1 MRVLIYTM
9 LILSSGTAF
18 AQQETQETEEIEVIF
33 NGNTNNIPVTNN
45 TNTNSN
51 VATPPLTIESLEK
64 ESIDLDSTAAPTIST
79 KDLRK
84 KKIQRIPAKG
94 KFKPSKRIEESPSI
108 EAEPIMEE
116 KVLDD
121 VEMSNEGIGYNF
133 DSESA
138 KAVEMNKVST
148 KFSSTYST
156 SDTQRMSRSPSMQQ
170 QVQMDQAVD
179 YFEVN
184 APGSF
189 ESHYFKYV
197 AGNYNTELVSDLK
210 AAEEIRPDNADVH
223 VQLAGYYMIKEDVD
237 SALIYV
243 EKLRESDR
251 LAENVVSY
259 SGDILRSVPE
269 SGTLITHG
277 FDDGYGSY
285 YAQNSVGVRSDV
297 TLVSLDFLQSDTY
310 KQELIEKGYKL
321 PESEVVDVD
330 YLAEFCVL
338 NVDKNLSI
346 SLTTPKEYFQAIQDK
361 LYVVGLVF
369 EYHPE
374 SYDNFS
380 RNDFLWNN
388 SMEKEVIVNPID
400 EKGKQLS
407 ANYLPM
413 LLHLRKVYQ
422 VTGEEVKLKDVDE
435 VSDQVGVQCRKYE
448 QVQRVKSSY

>member
-1 MRVLIYTM
+1 MRVLIYTIF
-9 LILSSGTAF
+9 ILSSVVSF
-18 AQQETQETEEIEVIF
+18 AQQQETETLNGVTNTPETNNNSNIATPILELEEAMEEAEETKEEEIEV
-33 NGNTNNIPVTNN
+33 
-45 TNTNSN
+45 
-51 VATPPLTIESLEK
+51 
-64 ESIDLDSTAAPTIST
+64 DSTELVPVRTIST
-79 KDLRK
+79 ESLRK
-84 KKIQRIPAKG
+84 KDIQRKPSRG
-94 KFKPSKRIEESPSI
+94 KFKSTRRVQESPAFQ
-108 EAEPIMEE
+108 AEPLEE
-116 KVLDD
+116 EVYED
-121 VEMSNEGIGYNF
+121 VDVINQGVDFNYSS
-133 DSESA
+133 SEAA
-138 KAVEMNKVST
+138 KAVEMKNVST
-148 KFSSTYST
+148 SFSSSYST
-156 SDTQRMSRSPSMQQ
+156 SDMQRTSRSPSVQQ

-179 YFEVN
+179 YFQAN

-210 AAEEIRPDNADVH
+210 AAEKIRPENADVH
-223 VQLAGYYMIKEDVD
+223 VQLAGYYMIEEDVD
-237 SALIYV
+237 SALIYLN
-243 EKLRESDR
+243 KLRESDR
-251 LAENVVSY
+251 LADNVISY

-277 FDDGYGSY
+277 FDDSYGSY
-285 YAQNSVGVRSDV
+285 YAQNEEDVREDV
-297 TLVSLDFLQSDTY
+297 TIVSLDFLQSETY
-310 KQELIEKGYKL
+310 KEELKEKGFEL
-321 PESEVVDVD
+321 PESDVVDVD
-330 YLAEFCVL
+330 YLTEFCVL

-388 SMEKEVIVNPID
+388 SMEKDVISNPID

-422 VTGEEVKLKDVDE
+422 VTGEKKKLKEVDE

-448 QVQRVKSSY
+448 QVQKVKSSY